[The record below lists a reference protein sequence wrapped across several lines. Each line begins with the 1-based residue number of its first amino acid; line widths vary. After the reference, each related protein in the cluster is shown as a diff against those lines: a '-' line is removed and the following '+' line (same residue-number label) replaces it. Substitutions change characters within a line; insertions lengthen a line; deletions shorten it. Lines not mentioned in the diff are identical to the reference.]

1 MDSLLEQL
9 AAEIRELKKELL
21 PVSNTLPIATALIR
35 LGRSDSPNTWRKWRN
50 ERKTNDLGIPL
61 TKGFHWTD
69 IGGCNLK
76 LREVEAWLAN
86 DPSQW
91 DELVQWRKSM
101 VKAERIRTSQAL
113 SAKTQ

>member
-1 MDSLLEQL
+1 MDSLLKQL

-35 LGRSDSPNTWRKWRN
+35 LGRSDSPNTGRKWRN
-50 ERKTNDLGIPL
+50 EQKADDLGIPL

-76 LREVEAWLAN
+76 LREVEGWLAN

-91 DELVQWRKSM
+91 DELVQWRKSIA
-101 VKAERIRTSQAL
+101 KAEKVRTSQAL
-113 SAKTQ
+113 LEKTQ